1 MDQIR
6 FSIGDYT
13 EGDGRLPVQ
22 VRIRPGVDSGSFLV
36 TGMPGSGKS
45 VCGQWLLY
53 QLAKQGVPVIALD
66 LHSTLTQGQIFPAFQ
81 GMFARRAKRHNLYT
95 ANLPCPLF
103 QPMQFPD
110 GTAETV
116 YDTAAAIAGTLSSH
130 FRFGQKQRSILTDA
144 CEQVIQSG
152 SYGQMGIA
160 ALEGALQNSSSK
172 GAQEVAS
179 RLRSLLLHNPFVD
192 GQEPVAEPYIHIID
206 LTKYA
211 GDPPTQ
217 SSIAELLLF
226 YIWKRISSSEVKRP
240 LFIYCDE
247 FQNVG
252 LRRNGTLWKMIT
264 EGRKFGLNVILIT
277 QSLSA
282 QFSAEE
288 QQLLLQIPY
297 LLTFRTA
304 GRDTNCRARHLS
316 SVENQREMVRLLNEL
331 NRGSCI
337 FSGPAYLGED
347 TQSILEPILVN
358 IQAGRRIVD
367 IPHRITIRNGPQ
379 NSSGT
384 VGRSSTPS

>member
-6 FSIGDYT
+6 FFIGDYT
-13 EGDGRLPVQ
+13 EGDGSLPVQ
-22 VRIRPGVDSGSFLV
+22 ARISPGVDSGSFLV

-45 VCGQWLLY
+45 VCGQWLLN
-53 QLAKQGVPVIALD
+53 QLAQQGVPVIALD
-66 LHSTLTQGQIFPAFQ
+66 LRSTLAQGQIFPAFQ
-81 GMFARRAKRHNLYT
+81 WMFAHRAKRYDLYT
-95 ANLPCPLF
+95 ESLPCPLF

-116 YDTAAAIAGTLSSH
+116 YDTAAAIVGTLSAH

-160 ALEGALQNSSSK
+160 ALEGALQNSSSR
-172 GAQEVAS
+172 GAQEVTS
-179 RLRSLLLHNPFVD
+179 RLRSLFLHNPFVD
-192 GQEPVAEPYIHIID
+192 GQEPDTEPYIHIID

-226 YIWKRISSSEVKRP
+226 YIWKKISSSEVKRP
-240 LFIYCDE
+240 IFIYCDE

-277 QSLSA
+277 QSLTA
-282 QFSAEE
+282 QFSTEE

-304 GRDTNCRARHLS
+304 GRDTNCWARHLS
-316 SVENQREMVRLLNEL
+316 SVENQREMALLLSRL

-337 FSGPAYLGED
+337 ISGPAYLGED
-347 TQSILEPILVN
+347 SQSILEPILVN
-358 IQAGRRIVD
+358 IQAGRRI
-367 IPHRITIRNGPQ
+367 IGSPRRITIRRGPQ
-379 NSSGT
+379 SSQGIM
-384 VGRSSTPS
+384 GEPSKPS